1 MGKVIA
7 IANQKGGVGKTTTTV
22 NLAAS
27 LAVAEKR
34 TLVLD
39 FDPQGNASSALG
51 VDRTALGEKGTIYH
65 ALIGEAPLSDV
76 IRPTEM
82 DCLFIAPSNGDLAG
96 AEIELVGAFAREGKL
111 KTALAEVIHL
121 YDYILIDCPPS
132 LGLLTINALNASH
145 SFLVPLQ
152 CEYFALEGLTQLLHT
167 VSLVKHSLNPLLS
180 EEGIVLTMYDGRNNL
195 ANEVVKEVRA
205 HFGDKVFKTVVP
217 RNVRLSEC
225 SSFGKPILL
234 YDIDSK
240 GCLAYLNLAKEVLSN
255 NQMQAGLV
263 QAAIK
268 PHQATLPPGKGTKTT
283 GKAGLNSNSTLS
295 QGLSRESSS
304 PGLGRRQESTAPRT
318 QETQRS
324 NHKKNYRNK
333 LA

>member
-39 FDPQGNASSALG
+39 FDPQGNASSAFG
-51 VDRTALGEKGTIYH
+51 IDRAVIGDRGTVYH
-65 ALIGEAPLSDV
+65 ALIGHARLSEV
-76 IRPTEM
+76 ILPTEIE
-82 DCLFIAPSNGDLAG
+82 CLFVAPANGDLAG

-111 KTALAEVIHL
+111 KAAIAEIQNQ
-121 YDYILIDCPPS
+121 YDFILIDCPPS
-132 LGLLTINALNASH
+132 LGLLTINALTAANT
-145 SFLVPLQ
+145 FLVPLQ

-167 VSLVKHSLNPLLS
+167 VSLVRQSLNPNLG
-180 EEGIVLTMYDGRNNL
+180 EEGIVLTMFDSRNNL
-195 ANEVVKEVRA
+195 ANEVVHEVRT
-205 HFGDKVFKTVVP
+205 HFGEQVFKSVVP

-240 GCLAYLNLAKEVLSN
+240 GCLAYLNLAKEVLSKNQNQVYMTQAQRLAAGVGGVAIEPRSPSPLRTDLQAN
-255 NQMQAGLV
+255 N
-263 QAAIK
+263 
-268 PHQATLPPGKGTKTT
+268 
-283 GKAGLNSNSTLS
+283 
-295 QGLSRESSS
+295 
-304 PGLGRRQESTAPRT
+304 
-318 QETQRS
+318 
-324 NHKKNYRNK
+324 
-333 LA
+333 

>member
-27 LAVAEKR
+27 LAIAEKR
-34 TLVLD
+34 TLVID
-39 FDPQGNASSALG
+39 FDPQGNASSAFG
-51 VDRTALGEKGTIYH
+51 VERPTVGEKGTVYH
-65 ALIGEAPLSDV
+65 ALIGQTPLSKV

-82 DCLFIAPSNGDLAG
+82 DFLSIAPTTGDLAG

-111 KTALAEVIHL
+111 KAALSEIQNQ

-132 LGLLTINALNASH
+132 LGLLTINALTAAN

-152 CEYFALEGLTQLLHT
+152 CEYFALEGLSQLLHT
-167 VSLVKHSLNPLLS
+167 ISLVRQSLNPTIV
-180 EEGIVLTMYDGRNNL
+180 EEGIVLTMFDSRNNL
-195 ANEVVKEVRA
+195 ANEVVKEVRS
-205 HFGDKVFKTVVP
+205 HFGEKVYQTIIP

-240 GCLAYLNLAKEVLSN
+240 GCLAYLNLAKEVLAR
-255 NQMQAGLV
+255 NQQDIMTSQSQEALTLNKEAHDARDHSGFRADVIAG
-263 QAAIK
+263 
-268 PHQATLPPGKGTKTT
+268 
-283 GKAGLNSNSTLS
+283 N
-295 QGLSRESSS
+295 
-304 PGLGRRQESTAPRT
+304 
-318 QETQRS
+318 
-324 NHKKNYRNK
+324 
-333 LA
+333 